1 MLGIRAAGCHVPL
14 QNWSWGKP
22 PTCQLCFPGLSK
34 TDLKRYYS
42 LSRDNLNS
50 IDFLYELHFPF
61 LQLCTSPQLKRCEF
75 FIRGNSEEEK
85 KIQICLEMSI
95 T

>member
-34 TDLKRYYS
+34 TDLKRHYS
-42 LSRDNLNS
+42 LSGNNLNS
-50 IDFLYELHFPF
+50 IDFLYELYFPF
-61 LQLCTSPQLKRCEF
+61 LQLHTSPQLKAYAF
-75 FIRGNSEEEK
+75 FITGEK
-85 KIQICLEMSI
+85 KNTDLS
-95 T
+95 